1 VAEGKGH
8 ELIYSRFPVNP
19 KNLKRGLNRIELL
32 SNTEHHGIEV
42 LLPGP
47 ALLIRYRTEGH

>member
-1 VAEGKGH
+1 LVKG
-8 ELIYSRFPVNP
+8 VNVV
-19 KNLKRGLNRIELL
+19 RVL

-47 ALLIRYRTEGH
+47 ALVIRSRLAP